1 MQVLVAN
8 DARLL
13 TELRATAL
21 GRDGFSLHLAHPER
35 DVAEQAAELA
45 PAAILLADGEACPD
59 PVGVCHRLRARP
71 ETCTTPLIVVGLA
84 FHRRR
89 LEAAGVDA
97 FVPRPLRRGE
107 LHEAL
112 GRILAIE
119 PRAAVRR
126 AVELPAR
133 VRDEAAGRERT
144 VTIHDLSLSGAFLT
158 GEELPEPGSPAR
170 LAVTVAGRPLELPA
184 HVVRRGRGRGGLA
197 GAALKFEA
205 VDTATRI
212 FLGAI
217 ARQAIDLR
225 PFGFGGG
232 AR

>member
-13 TELRATAL
+13 AELRATAL
-21 GRDGFSLHLAHPER
+21 GRETFSLHVARAEC
-35 DVAEQAAELA
+35 DVAEQAAELE

-59 PVGVCHRLRARP
+59 PVGLCHRLRARP
-71 ETCTTPLIVVGLA
+71 ETCATPLIVVGLA

-89 LEAAGVDA
+89 LEAAGIDA

-107 LHEAL
+107 LHDAL

-126 AVELPAR
+126 AVELRASM
-133 VRDEAAGRERT
+133 RDDNAGRARE
-144 VTIHDLSLSGAFLT
+144 VVVHDLSLSGAFLS
-158 GEELPEPGSPAR
+158 GDRLPEPGRPAR
-170 LAVTVAGRPLELPA
+170 LAVTIAGRPLELA
-184 HVVRRGRGRGGLA
+184 GRVVRQGRGRGGRS
-197 GAALKFEA
+197 GAALKFGRI
-205 VDTATRI
+205 DTATRI

-217 ARQAIDLR
+217 ACQAIDLQES
-225 PFGFGGG
+225 GTGEG